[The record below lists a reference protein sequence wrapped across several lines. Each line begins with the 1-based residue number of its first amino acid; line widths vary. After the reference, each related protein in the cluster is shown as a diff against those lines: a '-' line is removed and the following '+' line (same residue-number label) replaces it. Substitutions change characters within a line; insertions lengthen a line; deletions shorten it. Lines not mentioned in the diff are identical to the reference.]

1 MSQNKLCWQC
11 QNSNTPSALFCENK
25 VCKVIQPMPADLNF
39 FDLLQAGAGE
49 HKYVYKDLQHALYID
64 D

>member
-49 HKYVYKDLQHALYID
+49 HKYVYKA
-64 D
+64 